1 MIVQNRFQQVITF
14 LKRGVKRLYN
24 KEIPLKHPKQTKH
37 IVEQLLLAYSISEKS
52 LLQQSSA

>member
-37 IVEQLLLAYSISEKS
+37 IVEQLLLAYSINKKN
-52 LLQQSSA
+52 LL